1 MVPSWE
7 EHLRQHRH
15 RLTGTD
21 QNIEREA
28 MDLAARPLEVVHL
41 LPARQGGAANQTSW
55 STRSIRS

>member
-28 MDLAARPLEVVHL
+28 MDLAARPWRSCTSSQ
-41 LPARQGGAANQTSW
+41 PGRGGGGAANQTS
-55 STRSIRS
+55 